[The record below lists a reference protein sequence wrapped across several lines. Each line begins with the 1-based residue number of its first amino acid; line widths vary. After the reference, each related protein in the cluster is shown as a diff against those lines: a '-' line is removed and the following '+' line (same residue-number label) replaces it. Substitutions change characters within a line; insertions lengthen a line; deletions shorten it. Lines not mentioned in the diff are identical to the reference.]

1 MTTTCPTC
9 GTTSLDANQHEIWC
23 YSCDFIM
30 TSSENPSQ
38 FQAIRAQLQAER
50 DTLADRLGL
59 DENLPRYEFMKR
71 LTAIV
76 RAHRVKIVDI
86 MELEEQ

>member
-1 MTTTCPTC
+1 MTATCPTC
-9 GTTSLDANQHEIWC
+9 GTSSLDANQHEIWC
-23 YSCDFIM
+23 YDCDFTM
-30 TSSENPSQ
+30 TSIENPTE

-50 DTLADRLGL
+50 AALADRLGL